1 VREVLAHAFAL
12 LQGLQH
18 RGVGVGAGA
27 LVAAVLVDALHQ
39 RPAGLQQRALGREG
53 LARVSRQRVVAG
65 DVGRWVN
72 ELGRRLVRL
81 VRVVLQRGAHT
92 P

>member
-1 VREVLAHAFAL
+1 MREVLAHAFAL

-18 RGVGVGAGA
+18 RGVDVGAGA

-39 RPAGLQQRALGREG
+39 RPAGLQQQRALGREG

-65 DVGRWVN
+65 DVG
-72 ELGRRLVRL
+72 
-81 VRVVLQRGAHT
+81 
-92 P
+92 